1 MNKCSLLLLL
11 SSAVGCATVPNADRD
26 LFAAIKEDN
35 ASEVGRLVA
44 TGANVNVKHDQ
55 SYDGL
60 PPLAWAGAWGSTKA
74 AELLIARGANVNG
87 GNRYGSTPLHVAA
100 YNQKPA
106 MVALLVRKGGDIN
119 ARTDNGW
126 TPLHKAMERLAMAPA
141 NKTPP
146 AEEVATVVSVV
157 ELLLANG
164 AAVDIQGSK
173 VGMPIH
179 VAALTGQKAL
189 VQMLIDKRAD
199 ANARSDDGQTP
210 LYQAA
215 KRDSADVAELLLA
228 RRADV
233 NARTKSGYTP
243 LMVSAGNGNPGIA
256 KVLLEHGADVGV
268 RDKDGVTALIS
279 ACRSLLIRYTLEAS
293 TPVADY
299 VRRKLPGLDWAS
311 EREMLRHVKGDF
323 SPVAV
328 MLVNRGA
335 DPNLAVPGFTPLG
348 AASTVGDRAL
358 AEALLAHGAKISDA
372 STGETPLHAA
382 IAERHGDV
390 AELLIDKGADVNA
403 RNMSQLTPLHFLGV
417 YMHAPKLAELLIQKG
432 ADVNARE
439 QAGHTPLEVAI
450 RAGNAEVAEV
460 LRRHGGK

>member
-11 SSAVGCATVPNADRD
+11 SSAVGCATVPKADRD

-35 ASEVGRLVA
+35 ASEVERLAA

-87 GNRYGSTPLHVAA
+87 GNRLGSTPLHVAA

-106 MVALLVRKGGDIN
+106 MVALLVRKGGDVN
-119 ARTDNGW
+119 ARTENGW
-126 TPLHKAMERLAMAPA
+126 TPLHKAMERLAVASA
-141 NKTPP
+141 NETPP
-146 AEEVATVVSVV
+146 AEEVAMVVSVV

-164 AAVDIQGSK
+164 AAVDAQGSK

-179 VAALTGQKAL
+179 MAALTGQKAL
-189 VQMLIDKRAD
+189 VQMLIDKHAD

-210 LYQAA
+210 LFQAA
-215 KRDSADVAELLLA
+215 KKDSVDIVALLLA
-228 RRADV
+228 RGADV
-233 NARTKSGYTP
+233 NARTKSGYTA

-268 RDKDGVTALIS
+268 RDKDGVTALLS
-279 ACRSLLIRYTLEAS
+279 ACRSLLIRYTLETS
-293 TPVADY
+293 TPIADDM
-299 VRRKLPGLDWAS
+299 RRKLPGLDWAR
-311 EREMLRHVKGDF
+311 EREMLHQVKGDF

-328 MLVNRGA
+328 MLVTRGA

-348 AASTVGDRAL
+348 AAATVGDRAL
-358 AEALLAHGAKISDA
+358 AEALLAHGAMISDT
-372 STGETPLHAA
+372 STGESPLHAA
-382 IAERHGDV
+382 IAERQGDI

-417 YMHAPKLAELLIQKG
+417 FMHDRKLAELLIQKG
-432 ADVNARE
+432 AAVNVRD
-439 QAGHTPLEVAI
+439 QAGHTPLEGAV